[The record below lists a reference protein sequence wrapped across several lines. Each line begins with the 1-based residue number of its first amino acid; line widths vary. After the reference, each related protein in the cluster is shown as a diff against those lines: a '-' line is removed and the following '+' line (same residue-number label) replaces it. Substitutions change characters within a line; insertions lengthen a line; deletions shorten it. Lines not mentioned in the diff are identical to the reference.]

1 MDTTLNA
8 LLTQACGGATAQ
20 RLFDTLEVPESTLQ
34 EAGSGASRLEI
45 AQALNMLLF
54 NKLLG
59 EVPEAAA
66 YVADA
71 VRDGRKICFDHG
83 ALRTVLGTQTGALPA
98 GEEAITRILLPL
110 GYRLNGVYPLDRL
123 GMTGRSYAHED
134 DDEGIAQFFVSEL
147 HPERFSAAFQN
158 TVARVLS
165 TSADPLDALSKATL
179 QQLEQ
184 IGRLPVPEAAAL
196 LSVLLS
202 CFDRQHDLPSLAD
215 YETLLQE
222 STEMAWI
229 ATEGNVFNHAT
240 DRVADVEAVAQT
252 QRELG
257 RPMKDKIEV
266 SRNGRVRQTAFRAT
280 TVVREMTD
288 EHGRQVARKVPGSF
302 YEFISRDRYV
312 DESARGERLDLTFD
326 SGNAQG
332 IFKMTAG
339 AAAS

>member
-8 LLTQACGGATAQ
+8 LLTQACGSATAQ
-20 RLFDTLEVPESTLQ
+20 RLLDTLDVPESTLQ

-71 VRDGRKICFDHG
+71 GRDGRKICFDHG

-98 GEEAITRILLPL
+98 GEEAITRVLLPL
-110 GYRLNGVYPLDRL
+110 GYHLAGVYPLDRL
-123 GMTGRSYAHED
+123 GMTGRAYAHED
-134 DDEGIAQFFVSEL
+134 DAEGVAQFFVSEL
-147 HPERFSAAFQN
+147 HPERFSAVFQDA
-158 TVARVLS
+158 TARVLS
-165 TSADPLDALSKATL
+165 TSADPLDALSKAAL

-184 IGRLPVPEAAAL
+184 IGRLPVSEAAAL
-196 LSVLLS
+196 LPVLLS

-280 TVVREMTD
+280 TVVREMAD
-288 EHGRQVARKVPGSF
+288 EQGRPVARKVPGSF
-302 YEFISRDRYV
+302 YEFISRDRYT
-312 DESARGERLDLTFD
+312 DESSRGERLDLSFD